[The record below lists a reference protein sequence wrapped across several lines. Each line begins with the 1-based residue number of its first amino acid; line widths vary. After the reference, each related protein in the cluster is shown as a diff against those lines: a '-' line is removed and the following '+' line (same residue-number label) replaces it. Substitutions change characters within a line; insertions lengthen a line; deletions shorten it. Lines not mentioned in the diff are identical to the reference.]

1 MSEIPLSWYLGI
13 SAVLFFLGLVTI
25 LARRN
30 LVYILLGV
38 ELILN
43 AASLNFVAFSRYAGG
58 ALEDAIGGQIVS
70 IFIIMLAAAEA
81 AVALAIVLNIY
92 NNFLNVDVDTPSNLK
107 E

>member
-1 MSEIPLSWYLGI
+1 MDGIPIHFYLGV
-13 SAVLFFLGLVTI
+13 SALLFFLGLVTI

-43 AASLNFVAFSRYAGG
+43 AASLNFVTFSRYGG
-58 ALEDAIGGQIVS
+58 NLDGQIVS
-70 IFIIMLAAAEA
+70 IFVIILAAAEA

-92 NNFLNVDVDTPSNLK
+92 NVFKNVDVDTPSELK
-107 E
+107 N